1 MASRSNATGQGGS
14 TVSKL
19 DRFLAAA
26 IGAACVAIAGA
37 AVAQTFP
44 SKPIRLVVPFPPGG
58 AVDFYARVVQQPLT
72 DALGQTIVIE
82 NKAGASGMVG
92 AELVAKSPPDGY
104 TLLIGN
110 IASLAINVGIYAK
123 MPYDP
128 LKDFTPIVR
137 TVDVNYVLVVHPSVP
152 AKNVNELV
160 AYAKANPGK
169 LSYGSAGSGSLP
181 HLATELFKA
190 RTGIDLQ
197 HVPYKGGG
205 PMVTD
210 LLGGTV
216 QVVIGDQANLMPH
229 VASGKLRALAVAT
242 PKRSANAP
250 DLPTIGE
257 SLAGF
262 EATAWQ
268 GLVGPAGMPADV
280 VRKVNEAFNKV
291 MAMPEVKAKLAGGGL
306 EVVGGTPEEFA
317 RFNASEIAKWTK
329 IARDVGAKAD

>member
-1 MASRSNATGQGGS
+1 MFAIVRTISAI
-14 TVSKL
+14 
-19 DRFLAAA
+19 LAAA
-26 IGAACVAIAGA
+26 VLLGAT
-37 AVAQTFP
+37 AQAQAPFP
-44 SKPIRLVVPFPPGG
+44 NRPIRILVTIPPGG
-58 AVDFYARVVQQPLT
+58 APDISARLLAQH
-72 DALGQTIVIE
+72 LGETLNWSVVIE
-82 NKAGASGMVG
+82 NRPGANGNI
-92 AELVAKSPPDGY
+92 AADLVAKSPPDGY

-181 HLATELFKA
+181 HLSVELLKA

-242 PKRSANAP
+242 PKRSVNAP

-280 VRKVNEAFNKV
+280 VRKLNDAFNKV
-291 MAMPEVKAKLAGGGL
+291 MAMPDVKAKLAGGGL
-306 EVVGGTPEEFA
+306 EVVGGTPDEFA